1 MKTEKK
7 IVKGNFYGLSPKCYI
22 IADGDDI
29 KLSTKGVPKSVN
41 LDQGNFERC
50 LYQNDPGSVA
60 YHNITISKK
69 QNEAI
74 TRKTQKVALN
84 NLYFKLHVDSN
95 KVSVH
100 PHKINGKFM

>member
-69 QNEAI
+69 QNEAV

-95 KVSVH
+95 KVSVQ
-100 PHKINGKFM
+100 PHKINGKFL